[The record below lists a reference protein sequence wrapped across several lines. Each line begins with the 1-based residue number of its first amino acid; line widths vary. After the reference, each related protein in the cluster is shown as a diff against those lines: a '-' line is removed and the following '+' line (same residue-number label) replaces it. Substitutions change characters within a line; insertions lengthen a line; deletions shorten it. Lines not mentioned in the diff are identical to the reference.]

1 MAQVERQIEE
11 YNRKAKALVAVIQ
24 VTDRKMAGRDAKI
37 MRLQAKLAEKEKEAE
52 VSMTSTGRTSSLGT
66 AGEMSSPKKDAGAP
80 SREDLKTLVRGIVKE
95 EIEKVK
101 RSRDRETETI

>member
-1 MAQVERQIEE
+1 MTQVEREIEE

-24 VTDRKMAGRDAKI
+24 VTDRKMAGRDAEI
-37 MRLQAKLAEKEKEAE
+37 VRLQAKLAEKGKEAE

-66 AGEMSSPKKDAGAP
+66 EEMSSPKRNAGSP

-95 EIEKVK
+95 EIEKVR
-101 RSRDRETETI
+101 RSRGRETERI